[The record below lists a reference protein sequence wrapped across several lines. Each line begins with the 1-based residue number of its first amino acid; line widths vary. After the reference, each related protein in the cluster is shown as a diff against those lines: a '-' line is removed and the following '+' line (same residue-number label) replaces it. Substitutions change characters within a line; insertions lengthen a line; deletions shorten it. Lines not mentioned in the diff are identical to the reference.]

1 MTGSFL
7 PKAPWLSFAI
17 STPNTISRKSS
28 SRSSLPTT
36 SPRRPTDMSL
46 RNVGIVYRKELT
58 EALRDRRTLISTIV
72 VPLFLFPVL
81 SVGFGALAVS
91 LVGKAKEEVP
101 KVMLRG
107 GNDSPSV
114 VEGLKKLDKIQIV
127 PDTADWKDQIINKEI
142 RAAVEIPAGFQ
153 SDVAEQKSDT
163 VKVYNY
169 EGEMKSE
176 FATEKVETYMKEYR
190 DRVVKDR
197 LAAKNLPETVLKP
210 FEVTRE
216 NVAPPEKVSGAA
228 FGGIIGYMV
237 ILLCMTGAMYPAMDL
252 TAGEKE
258 RGTMETILSS
268 PISRMHLVLG
278 KFFLILTAALSTAAL
293 SVLSMGLSF
302 NVLGHYTGQAGKG
315 GSEAAALVL
324 KLGPKTVLSVFLMAL
339 PVAVLFSAVLMTIA
353 LFAKTYKEAQSYLTP
368 MTFVVIIP
376 AIAAML
382 PGVEL
387 TPKLSLIPILAVSLL
402 CKELVAGTYHWN
414 FIAIIFTSTCVYAAA
429 ALFIAIKMFQRE
441 SVLFRS

>member
-1 MTGSFL
+1 
-7 PKAPWLSFAI
+7 
-17 STPNTISRKSS
+17 
-28 SRSSLPTT
+28 
-36 SPRRPTDMSL
+36 MSWH
-46 RNVGIVYRKELT
+46 NVGIVYRKELT
-58 EALRDRRTLISTIV
+58 EALRDRRTLISTIL

-81 SVGFGALAVS
+81 TVGFGSLAVE

-101 KVMLRG
+101 KVMILG
-107 GNDSPSV
+107 GEDSPQV
-114 VEGLKKLDKIQIV
+114 LEGIRKLDKIEVVPTQPNWKNQIV
-127 PDTADWKDQIINKEI
+127 EKEV

-153 SDVAEQKSDT
+153 ADIDSQKSAT
-163 VKVYNY
+163 VKIYNY

-176 FATEKVETYMKEYR
+176 FASEKINTYLNDYR
-190 DRVVKDR
+190 DTVVKNR
-197 LAAKNLPETVLKP
+197 LAAKNLPASTLDP
-210 FEVTRE
+210 FDVKKD

-278 KFFLILTAALSTAAL
+278 KFFLVLTAALSTAAL
-293 SVLSMGLSF
+293 SVFSMGVSFSILSKY
-302 NVLGHYTGQAGKG
+302 VGQG
-315 GSEAAALVL
+315 GDKAAAAAMVL
-324 KLGPKTVLSVFLMAL
+324 KLGPKAVASIFLMAL
-339 PVAVLFSAVLMTIA
+339 PVAVLFSAALMTIA

-376 AIAAML
+376 AVASML

-387 TPKLSLIPILAVSLL
+387 TPKLALIPILNVSLL
-402 CKELVAGTYHWN
+402 CKELVTGTYHWN
-414 FIAIIFTSTCVYAAA
+414 YIGLIFASTCIYAAA
-429 ALFIAIKMFQRE
+429 ALFLAVKMFQRE
-441 SVLFRS
+441 DVLFRS